1 VNEGEILRYMRSRV
15 TEYNDHG
22 ALNTTALAG
31 DACAHFGLWVNDT
44 VPAQLFDLA
53 DRVERGMQ
61 LFVEKR
67 INYEPDGDVL
77 FA

>member
-1 VNEGEILRYMRSRV
+1 MDEEAIRQYMRSRAM
-15 TEYNDHG
+15 DFRRHG
-22 ALNTTALAG
+22 ELDTTALAG

-53 DRVERGMQ
+53 DQVERGMQ
-61 LFVEKR
+61 LFVEKK
-67 INYEPDGDVL
+67 INYEADGDVL